1 MSNPGK
7 MVIKY
12 PRPPMSLV
20 FPGSAD
26 GDPDIYIGGMDAAAN
41 ISYLRAHCVGT
52 VLNCAVN
59 ADIDYVERPYDP
71 EAPADLNAYGYS
83 PIRYYKLGLVDGP
96 GNPPEMML
104 SGYFLLCGIVGQSMP
119 DKPSYP
125 NQRRGNILVNCRAG
139 RSRSIGLLSLY
150 LHLQHSGLFPKLDD
164 ALAHVR
170 TAREIRPDEYFD
182 APNKYMIEAVE
193 AAVAIV
199 GRIDSS

>member
-1 MSNPGK
+1 

-20 FPGSAD
+20 FPSSAD
-26 GDPDIYIGGMDAAAN
+26 GDPDIYVGGMDAAAN
-41 ISYLRAHCVGT
+41 ISYLQAHGVGV

-59 ADIDYVERPYDP
+59 ADIDYVVRPYDP

-104 SGYFLLCGIVGQSMP
+104 AGYYLLCGIVGQSMP

-125 NQRRGNILVNCRAG
+125 NQTRGNILVNCRAG
-139 RSRSIGLLSLY
+139 RSRSIGLVSLY
-150 LHLQHSGLFPKLDD
+150 LHLQHSGLFPNLAD

-182 APNKYMIEAVE
+182 APNKDMIEAVE
-193 AAVAIV
+193 VVAAIV
-199 GRIDSS
+199 HRTTSV